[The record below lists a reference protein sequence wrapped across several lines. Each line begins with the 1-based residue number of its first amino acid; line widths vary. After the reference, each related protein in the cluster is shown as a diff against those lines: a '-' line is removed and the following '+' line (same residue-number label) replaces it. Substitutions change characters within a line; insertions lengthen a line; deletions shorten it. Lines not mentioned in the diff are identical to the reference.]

1 MLNTEIA
8 PLDAIL
14 ETHAAVIGRDLVP
27 YRNHTYRMANFCL
40 SLVTPTPEATEKI
53 GIAAAFHDLGIWTDH
68 TFDYL
73 LPSVALAKA
82 YLCETGRG
90 AWEAE
95 IAEMILQHHKITRYA
110 KNPAWLV
117 EPFRRADWIDVT
129 RGVLTYGVSRAL
141 IRQAYAT
148 WPDAGFHLLL
158 VKLEL
163 GHVRRHPLNPLPVL
177 KL

>member
-1 MLNTEIA
+1 MRQTAIA
-8 PLDAIL
+8 TLDAVL
-14 ETHAAVIGRDLVP
+14 ETYAVVIGRDLVA

-40 SLVTPTPEATEKI
+40 AQVTPTAEMAEKV

-82 YLCETGRG
+82 YLAEKGKG
-90 AWEAE
+90 AWEVE

-117 EPFRRADWIDVT
+117 EPFRRADWVDVT
-129 RGVLTYGVSRAL
+129 RGVLTYSVPRSL
-141 IRQAYAT
+141 IRDAYRQ

-163 GHVRRHPLNPLPVL
+163 GHLRRHPLNPLPVF